1 MGEVTAVVGI
11 GGMGTTV
18 LEVFTQKFA
27 KEVAAT
33 GTSVQTIVVNRP
45 QDSLDQA
52 QAQEKIALASP
63 DIEGVSEVDDE
74 KWQEVLNLHAG
85 EIRKALDGASAV
97 VVLAGL
103 GGFTGS
109 SAAPFVAKIGKELG
123 AQVSAVV
130 TMPIPFEGEKRAQ
143 KAVAAHAELSKF
155 ADQVVTVSG
164 AELLDKADLGAS
176 LDQAYGKFDAEL
188 AAKAAELIEEA

>member
-27 KEVAAT
+27 KEAAAT
-33 GTSVQTIVVNRP
+33 GISMRTVAVNRP

-52 QAQEKIALASP
+52 QAQKKIALTSL
-63 DIEGVSEVDDE
+63 DIDGVSEVDDDQ
-74 KWQEVLNLHAG
+74 WQEVLDLHAG
-85 EIRKALDGASAV
+85 EIHKAVEGTSAV
-97 VVLAGL
+97 VVLSGL

-109 SAAPFVAKIGKELG
+109 SVAPFVAEIGKQLG
-123 AQVSAVV
+123 AQVSALV

-143 KAVAAHAELSKF
+143 KAAVAHAELSKF

-176 LDQAYGKFDAEL
+176 LDQAFGKFDEEL

>member
-1 MGEVTAVVGI
+1 MGKVTAVVGI

-33 GTSVQTIVVNRP
+33 GTSVRTMVVNRP

-52 QAQEKIALASP
+52 QAQEKIALTSP
-63 DIEGVSEVDDE
+63 DIEGVSEVDDDQ
-74 KWQEVLNLHAG
+74 WQEVLNLHAG
-85 EIRKALDGASAV
+85 EIRDALNGTSAV
-97 VVLAGL
+97 VVLAGM

-109 SAAPFVAKIGKELG
+109 SAAPFVAEIGKELG
-123 AQVSAVV
+123 VKVSAVV

-143 KAVAAHAELSKF
+143 KAAAAQAELSKF
-155 ADQVVTVSG
+155 AEQVVTVSG
-164 AELLDKADLGAS
+164 EELLAKADMDAS
-176 LDQAYGKFDAEL
+176 LDQAYGKIDEEL
-188 AAKAAELIEEA
+188 AAKAAELIEAA

>member
-1 MGEVTAVVGI
+1 MGKVTAVVGV

-33 GTSVQTIVVNRP
+33 GTSVRTMVVNRP

-52 QAQEKIALASP
+52 QAQEKIALTSP
-63 DIEGVSEVDDE
+63 EIEGVSEVDDDR
-74 KWQEVLNLHAG
+74 WQEALNLHAG
-85 EIRKALDGASAV
+85 QIRKALEGASAV

-109 SAAPFVAKIGKELG
+109 SAAPFVAEIGKELG

-143 KAVAAHAELSKF
+143 KAAAAQAELAKF
-155 ADQVVTVSG
+155 AEQVVTVSG
-164 AELLDKADLGAS
+164 EELLAKADLGAS
-176 LDQAYGKFDAEL
+176 LDQAYGKIDEEL
-188 AAKAAELIEEA
+188 AAKAAELIEAA

>member
-1 MGEVTAVVGI
+1 MGKVTAVVGI

-27 KEVAAT
+27 KEDAAT
-33 GTSVQTIVVNRP
+33 GISVRTIALNRP

-52 QAQEKIALASP
+52 QAQEKIALTSP
-63 DIEGVSEVDDE
+63 DIGGVSEVDDDQ
-74 KWQEVLNLHAG
+74 WQEVLNLHAG
-85 EIRKALDGASAV
+85 QIRDALNGTSAV
-97 VVLAGL
+97 VVLAGM

-109 SAAPFVAKIGKELG
+109 SAAPFVAEIGKEVG
-123 AQVSAVV
+123 VKVSAVV

-143 KAVAAHAELSKF
+143 KAAAAQAELSKF

-164 AELLDKADLGAS
+164 EELLAKADLGAS
-176 LDQAYGKFDAEL
+176 LDQAYGKIDEEL
-188 AAKAAELIEEA
+188 AAKVAELIEAA

>member
-1 MGEVTAVVGI
+1 MGKVTAVVGV

-33 GTSVQTIVVNRP
+33 GTSVRTIALNRP

-52 QAQEKIALASP
+52 QAQEKIALTSP
-63 DIEGVSEVDDE
+63 DIEGVSEVDDDQ
-74 KWQEVLNLHAG
+74 WQEALSMHSG
-85 EIRKALDGASAV
+85 QIRKALDGANAV
-97 VVLAGL
+97 VVLAGM

-143 KAVAAHAELSKF
+143 KAAAAHAELAKF

-164 AELLDKADLGAS
+164 AELLDKADLDAS
-176 LDQAYGKFDAEL
+176 LDQAYGKIDEEL
-188 AAKAAELIEEA
+188 AAKVAELIVSA

>member
-1 MGEVTAVVGI
+1 MGKVTAVVGV

-33 GTSVQTIVVNRP
+33 GTSVRTMVVNRP

-52 QAQEKIALASP
+52 QAQEKIALTCP
-63 DIEGVSEVDDE
+63 DIEGVSEVDDDQ
-74 KWQEVLNLHAG
+74 WQEVLNLHAG
-85 EIRKALDGASAV
+85 QIRDALNGTSAV
-97 VVLAGL
+97 VVLAGM

-109 SAAPFVAKIGKELG
+109 SAAPFVAEIGKELG

-143 KAVAAHAELSKF
+143 KAAVAQAELSKF
-155 ADQVVTVSG
+155 AEQVVTVSG
-164 AELLDKADLGAS
+164 EELLDKADLGAS
-176 LDQAYGKFDAEL
+176 LDQAYGKIDEEL
-188 AAKAAELIEEA
+188 AAKVAELIEAA

>member
-1 MGEVTAVVGI
+1 MGKVTAVIGV

-33 GTSVQTIVVNRP
+33 GTSVRTMVVNRP
-45 QDSLDQA
+45 QDSLDQT
-52 QAQEKIALASP
+52 QAQEKIALTSP
-63 DIEGVSEVDDE
+63 DIEGDSEVDDDR
-74 KWQEVLNLHAG
+74 WQEVLSLHSG
-85 EIRKALDGASAV
+85 EIRDALNGTSAV
-97 VVLAGL
+97 VVIAGM

-109 SAAPFVAKIGKELG
+109 SVAPFVAEIGKELG
-123 AQVSAVV
+123 VKVSAVV

-143 KAVAAHAELSKF
+143 KAAAAQAELAKF

-164 AELLDKADLGAS
+164 EELLAKADLGAS
-176 LDQAYGKFDAEL
+176 LDQAYGKIDEEL
-188 AAKAAELIEEA
+188 AAKTAELI

>member
-1 MGEVTAVVGI
+1 MGKVTAVVGV

-33 GTSVQTIVVNRP
+33 GTSARTVVVNRS

-52 QAQEKIALASP
+52 QAQEKIALTSP
-63 DIEGVSEVDDE
+63 NIEGESEVDDDQ
-74 KWQEVLNLHAG
+74 WQEVLNLHAG
-85 EIRKALDGASAV
+85 EIRDALNGTSAV
-97 VVLAGL
+97 VVIAGM

-109 SAAPFVAKIGKELG
+109 SAAPFVAEIGKELG

-143 KAVAAHAELSKF
+143 KAAVAQAELSKF
-155 ADQVVTVSG
+155 AEQVVTVFG
-164 AELLDKADLGAS
+164 EELLAKADMDAS
-176 LDQAYGKFDAEL
+176 LDQAYGKIDEEL
-188 AAKAAELIEEA
+188 AAKAAELIEAA